1 MRSRMNWRKYFR
13 RRHWDAERV
22 QEFEAHIQNEIDEN
36 LGRGMSGE
44 EARRQAY
51 LKFGNP
57 ARVREEIW
65 KMNSIAPLENLLRD
79 VRYAWRTLL
88 RNPGYALVAVLT
100 LGLGIGA
107 NTAIFTVINGVLLR
121 PLPYAESREILHL
134 DQAAAR
140 LGPDPLGFSVQEI
153 RD

>member
-1 MRSRMNWRKYFR
+1 MSLRRYFR

-22 QEFEAHIQNEIDEN
+22 QEFEAHIQNEIDDN
-36 LGRGMSGE
+36 LARGMSRE

-100 LGLGIGA
+100 LGLGKIGRA
-107 NTAIFTVINGVLLR
+107 
-121 PLPYAESREILHL
+121 SCRE
-134 DQAAAR
+134 R
-140 LGPDPLGFSVQEI
+140 G
-153 RD
+153 

>member
-1 MRSRMNWRKYFR
+1 MSWRKCFQR
-13 RRHWDAERV
+13 KRWDRERTR
-22 QEFEAHIQNEIDEN
+22 EFEAHIESEIDDN
-36 LGRGMSGE
+36 LARGMTRE

-57 ARVREEIW
+57 IRVREEIW
-65 KMNSIAPLENLLRD
+65 KMNSIAPFENFLRD

-121 PLPYAESREILHL
+121 PLPFAESKQILHL
-134 DQAAAR
+134 DQSAAR
-140 LGPDPLGFSVQEI
+140 LGPDPIGFSVQEI
-153 RD
+153 RDYRE

>member
-1 MRSRMNWRKYFR
+1 MSIRRFLRRSS
-13 RRHWDAERV
+13 WDRERAL
-22 QEFEAHIQNEIDEN
+22 EIEAHLQSEIADN
-36 LGRGMSGE
+36 LALGMAPE
-44 EARRQAY
+44 EAHRRAY

-57 ARVREEIW
+57 TRVREEIW
-65 KMNSIAPLENLLRD
+65 QMNSITWFENVLRD

-121 PLPYAESREILHL
+121 RCPMRNRNRSCI
-134 DQAAAR
+134 
-140 LGPDPLGFSVQEI
+140 SI
-153 RD
+153 R